1 MMEYEGST
9 FNPDDLRPDD
19 RQRILWRLPRHILPW
34 IRSPTISRRWVVSI
48 RRWLP
53 LVLRRTS
60 LVASFADSSSVWLLN
75 FLGLWSRSVEKAQ
88 IVGGGKVGFPPMG
101 NQGRQAQRCRADGQD
116 RHQGTLITS
125 GGGTCRENAQ
135 SNSGKFGIL
144 HKDGDFQCSG
154 R

>member
-1 MMEYEGST
+1 MSRVQVGQWPKILAGKKPDDKTCALIRRLNVIMEYEGST
-9 FNPDDLRPDD
+9 FDPDDLRPDE

-34 IRSPTISRRWVVSI
+34 IRSPKISRRWVVPI

-88 IVGGGKVGFPPMG
+88 TADRVRNLAAGNFLPFIETVTRDQAAPFTKGF
-101 NQGRQAQRCRADGQD
+101 
-116 RHQGTLITS
+116 TI
-125 GGGTCRENAQ
+125 
-135 SNSGKFGIL
+135 
-144 HKDGDFQCSG
+144 
-154 R
+154 